1 MFPKINIKLM
11 STTQETHKKL
21 EIKQH
26 TSKESI
32 DQQRNTKKKI
42 EKIF

>member
-1 MFPKINIKLM
+1 MFPKIYVKLI
-11 STTQETHKKL
+11 SITQETHKM

-32 DQQRNTKKKI
+32 DQQRNTKKEVKTY
-42 EKIF
+42 FN